1 MEKRSEIE
9 RDEVRKMS
17 EELEELLEDL
27 PAAPE
32 PVREEILPEA
42 AGSCGTEEAGERK
55 IREESDSREDA
66 DFEEEE
72 EPEEEPADEE
82 DGGEKLPAFGQ
93 HAI

>member
-32 PVREEILPEA
+32 IESGSA
-42 AGSCGTEEAGERK
+42 APSFLRP
-55 IREESDSREDA
+55 
-66 DFEEEE
+66 F
-72 EPEEEPADEE
+72 
-82 DGGEKLPAFGQ
+82 Q
-93 HAI
+93 